1 MYIQTFFDENLAQ
14 NSYMAGCQKTGEA
27 IVIDPARNIQPYL
40 EAARKK
46 GLRITKVTETHI
58 HADFLSGSRELV
70 HETGASL
77 YLSNEGDEEWKYNFG
92 KKVSHEWLKDGDQL
106 YLGGVRLDV
115 LHTPGHTPESLSFL
129 LTDEGGGAS
138 VPMGIFTG
146 DFVFVGDVG
155 RPDLLEKS
163 VGAAGTANIGAK
175 AMYQSL
181 ARFKK
186 LPDFVQV
193 WPGHG
198 AGSACGK
205 SLGAV
210 PSSTI
215 GYEKQTNWAMEVE
228 NEDEFVDL
236 LIAGQPEP
244 PAYFPIMKRLNKEGP
259 AVLAEDQNLP
269 EIKLQE
275 ISQLNGSIVDT
286 RSKEKFAE
294 GHLQGSINIPFNKS
308 FVNWAGW
315 LLHYNQDA
323 VIIASKDEA
332 PEIRRTLQSI
342 GFDRLT
348 GYLPTEE
355 MDQVT
360 DLEGYKTIT
369 VEELEDKQSSGEYV
383 IIDVRNQ
390 SEWEEGHI
398 GDAIHIMLGTLP
410 NRLDEI
416 PSSKTPIV
424 HCKSGARSAVAAS
437 VLQANGFKNVINVAG
452 GYDAWIKHKET
463 AKA

>member
-1 MYIQTFFDENLAQ
+1 MFIQTFFDENLAQ

-27 IVIDPARNIQPYL
+27 IVIDPARNVQPYL
-40 EAARKK
+40 ETARKN
-46 GLRITKVTETHI
+46 GLHITKVTETHI
-58 HADFLSGSRELV
+58 HADFLSGSRELIQ
-70 HETGASL
+70 ETGASL
-77 YLSNEGDEEWKYNFG
+77 FLSNEGDDDWKYNFG
-92 KKVSHEWLKDGDQL
+92 KKESHECLKDGDQL
-106 YLGGVRLDV
+106 YVGGVRLEV
-115 LHTPGHTPESLSFL
+115 LHTPGHTPESLSFIL
-129 LTDEGGGAS
+129 SDEGGGAS

-163 VGAAGTANIGAK
+163 IGAAGTAELGAK

-181 ARFKK
+181 NRFKK

-215 GYEKQTNWAMEVE
+215 GYEKQTNWALNVE
-228 NEDEFVDL
+228 NEEEFVDM

-244 PAYFPIMKRLNKEGP
+244 PAYFPIMKKLNKEGP
-259 AVLAEDQNLP
+259 VLLAKDQELQ
-269 EIKLQE
+269 EIKLEE
-275 ISQLNGSIVDT
+275 ISRLNGFIVDT
-286 RSKEKFAE
+286 RSKEEFAE

-315 LLHYNQDA
+315 LLPYNQDA
-323 VIIASKDEA
+323 VVIANKDEA
-332 PEIRRTLQSI
+332 LEIRRTLQSI

-355 MDQVT
+355 VDKLT
-360 DLEGYKTIT
+360 DLEGYET
-369 VEELEDKQSSGEYV
+369 VTVGEFEDKRGSEEYV
-383 IIDVRNQ
+383 VIDVRNQ
-390 SEWEEGHI
+390 SEWDEDHI
-398 GDAIHIMLGTLP
+398 DDAMHIMLGTLP
-410 NRLDEI
+410 HRLDEI
-416 PSSKTPIV
+416 PSGKVPIV

-437 VLQANGFKNVINVAG
+437 ILQANGYNKVINVSG
-452 GYDAWIKHKET
+452 GFDAWIKHKQT